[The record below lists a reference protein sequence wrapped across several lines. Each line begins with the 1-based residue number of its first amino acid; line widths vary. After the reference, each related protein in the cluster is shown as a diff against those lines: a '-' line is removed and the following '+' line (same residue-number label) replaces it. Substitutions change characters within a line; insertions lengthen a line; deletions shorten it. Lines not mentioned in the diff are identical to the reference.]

1 MPERA
6 GTRILSPALIAAL
19 LVTACAR
26 DVVDKPAAR
35 SVVDAGAEFAG
46 KAHTYYAGIVDGLNA
61 SQYDLVARNRGCRW
75 GRTLTLHTPETM
87 AAAIAH
93 RAKLLAAR
101 RDALADERAAIVAR
115 FPADGCLT
123 SDELALV
130 LARQLQ
136 PRELR
141 LQLTSD
147 AAFTTEARTLAA
159 LSRYSAVLAD
169 LASEPKPHVT
179 QDLRALADELIS
191 IQADAQTV
199 ASALDGTGA
208 AANDFNLKPLREEL
222 GRIGTLIDLVKGIIQ
237 NAEDDRRLRRVA
249 IASAPAVNA
258 QIALIRASL
267 IGNYKSYVEFA
278 QGQAI
283 TQSELQDRAADSPFV
298 ERRALIAGQ
307 ARSELEAAHRL
318 ALLKAQR
325 AAGDDPAKAVLP
337 EVRAA
342 DALTAANDNLVR
354 VAEGRYTAAEKRSIA
369 RATIKRVRSVF
380 VAAAAAFGGLGV

>member
-1 MPERA
+1 
-6 GTRILSPALIAAL
+6 LVAAL
-19 LVTACAR
+19 LLGACAR
-26 DVVDKPAAR
+26 DVIDKPAAR

-46 KAHTYYAGIVDGLNA
+46 KAHAYYAGIVDGLNA
-61 SQYDLVARNRGCRW
+61 SQFDLVARNRGCRW
-75 GRTLTLHTPETM
+75 GRMLTLHTTETM
-87 AAAIAH
+87 AASIAQ
-93 RAKLLAAR
+93 RAKLLAAKR
-101 RDALADERAAIVAR
+101 SASADERQAIIAR

-130 LARQLQ
+130 MARQLQ

-141 LQLTSD
+141 LMLTSD

-169 LASEPKPHVT
+169 LAGEPKPHVK
-179 QDLRALADELIS
+179 QDLLALADELIS
-191 IQADAQTV
+191 IQADAQTI
-199 ASALDGTGA
+199 ASALDGGGA
-208 AANDFNLKPLREEL
+208 GAIDFNLKPLRDEL
-222 GRIGTLIDLVKGIIQ
+222 GRIGTLIDLVKGIVQ
-237 NAEDDRRLRRVA
+237 NGEDDRRLRRVA
-249 IASAPAVNA
+249 IDSAPTVNA

-283 TQSELQDRAADSPFV
+283 TQAELQDRAADGPFD
-298 ERRALIAGQ
+298 ERRALVAGQ

-342 DALTAANDNLVR
+342 DALRAANDDLVR
-354 VAEGRYTAAEKRSIA
+354 VAEGRYTAAEKRAIA
-369 RATIKRVRSVF
+369 RATIERVRSVF
-380 VAAAAAFGGLGV
+380 VAAASAFGGLGV